1 MEKSLGVVA
10 CMGNWLMQFVP
21 ELTWQNVVLG
31 LLFFIVTFA
40 GSSALVSFVLV
51 RLPATFFHPS
61 HDRDILVDRHHV
73 IRWSGIVIKNI
84 VGFVLVLLGILMAI
98 PGVPGPGVLTILF
111 GIALLDF
118 PGKRWLEY
126 KIVSR
131 PKIFRAINA
140 LRRKFDR
147 PPLVL

>member
-1 MEKSLGVVA
+1 
-10 CMGNWLMQFVP
+10 MGDWLMQFVP
-21 ELTWQNVVLG
+21 DLTWRNVIVGAVL
-31 LLFFIVTFA
+31 FVVTFA

-73 IRWSGIVIKNI
+73 VRWSGIVIKNLI
-84 VGFVLVLLGILMAI
+84 GFMLVVVGIIMSV
-98 PGVPGPGVLTILF
+98 PGVPGPGFLTILF

-118 PGKRWLEY
+118 PGKRRLEY

-131 PKIFRAINA
+131 PRVYQAINA

>member
-1 MEKSLGVVA
+1 
-10 CMGNWLMQFVP
+10 MGDWLMQFVP
-21 ELTWQNVVLG
+21 DMTWRNIVLG
-31 LLFFIVTFA
+31 VVFFVVTFVA
-40 GSSALVSFVLV
+40 SSALVSFVLV

-73 IRWSGIVIKNI
+73 IRWVGIIIKNLI
-84 VGFVLVLLGILMAI
+84 GLLLLLTGVVMAV

-118 PGKRWLEY
+118 PGKRRLEY

-131 PKIFRAINA
+131 PKVFRAINA
-140 LRRKFDR
+140 LRQKFDR

>member
-1 MEKSLGVVA
+1 
-10 CMGNWLMQFVP
+10 MGNWLMQFVP
-21 ELTWQNVVLG
+21 ELTWQNVILG

-73 IRWSGIVIKNI
+73 VRWSGIVIKNI
-84 VGFVLVLLGILMAI
+84 VGFVLVLMGILMAI

>member
-1 MEKSLGVVA
+1 
-10 CMGNWLMQFVP
+10 MGDWLMQFVP
-21 ELTWQNVVLG
+21 EMTWQNAVIGAVL
-31 LLFFIVTFA
+31 FIVTF
-40 GSSALVSFVLV
+40 GVSSALVSFVLV

-73 IRWSGIVIKNI
+73 IRWSGIVIKNLIGFALVI
-84 VGFVLVLLGILMAI
+84 VGIIMSI
-98 PGVPGPGVLTILF
+98 PGVPGPGFLTILF

-118 PGKRWLEY
+118 PGKRTLEY

-131 PKIFRAINA
+131 PKVFQAINA
-140 LRRKFDR
+140 LRRKFNK

>member
-1 MEKSLGVVA
+1 
-10 CMGNWLMQFVP
+10 MGNWLMQFVP
-21 ELTWQNVVLG
+21 ELTWQNAILG
-31 LLFFIVTFA
+31 FLLFIVTFV

-51 RLPATFFHPS
+51 RLPATFFHPE

-73 IRWSGIVIKNI
+73 IRWSGILIKNI
-84 VGFVLVLLGILMAI
+84 VGFVLVLMGIVMAV
-98 PGVPGPGVLTILF
+98 PGVPGPGLLTVLF

-131 PKIFRAINA
+131 PRVYRAINT

>member
-1 MEKSLGVVA
+1 
-10 CMGNWLMQFVP
+10 MGDWLMQFVP
-21 ELTWQNVVLG
+21 DMTWRNIVLG
-31 LLFFIVTFA
+31 VIFFVVTFVA
-40 GSSALVSFVLV
+40 SSALVSFVLV

-61 HDRDILVDRHHV
+61 HDRDILVDKHHV
-73 IRWSGIVIKNI
+73 IRWVGIIIKNVI
-84 VGFVLVLLGILMAI
+84 GLVLLLAGIVMAV

-118 PGKRWLEY
+118 PGKRRLEY

-131 PKIFRAINA
+131 PKVFQAINT

>member
-1 MEKSLGVVA
+1 
-10 CMGNWLMQFVP
+10 MGNWLMQFVP
-21 ELTWQNVVLG
+21 DMTWQNIVLG
-31 LLFFIVTFA
+31 VVFFVVTFA
-40 GSSALVSFVLV
+40 ASSALVSFVLI
-51 RLPATFFHPS
+51 RLPATFFHPE

-73 IRWSGIVIKNI
+73 VRWTGIIIKNVI
-84 VGFVLVLLGILMAI
+84 GLVLLLTGIVMAV
-98 PGVPGPGVLTILF
+98 PGVPGPGLLTILF

-118 PGKRWLEY
+118 PGKRRLEY

-131 PKIFRAINA
+131 PKVFQAINS

>member
-1 MEKSLGVVA
+1 
-10 CMGNWLMQFVP
+10 MGNWLMQFVP
-21 ELTWQNVVLG
+21 DLTWQNVVLG
-31 LLFFIVTFA
+31 VVFFVVTFA
-40 GSSALVSFVLV
+40 ASSALVSFVLI

-73 IRWSGIVIKNI
+73 IRWSGIVIKNVI
-84 VGFVLVLLGILMAI
+84 GFALLLIGILMAI
-98 PGVPGPGVLTILF
+98 PGVPGPGFLTILF

-131 PKIFRAINA
+131 PKVFQAINA
-140 LRRKFDR
+140 LRRKFDK
-147 PPLVL
+147 PPLEL

>member
-1 MEKSLGVVA
+1 
-10 CMGNWLMQFVP
+10 MGDWLMQFVP
-21 ELTWQNVVLG
+21 DMTWRNIVIGVI
-31 LLFFIVTFA
+31 FFVVTFVA
-40 GSSALVSFVLV
+40 SSALVSFVLV

-73 IRWSGIVIKNI
+73 IRWIDIIIKNVI
-84 VGFVLVLLGILMAI
+84 GLILVLAGVVMAV

-118 PGKRWLEY
+118 PGKRRLEY

-131 PKIFRAINA
+131 PKVFQAINS

>member
-1 MEKSLGVVA
+1 
-10 CMGNWLMQFVP
+10 MGDWLMQFVP
-21 ELTWQNVVLG
+21 DLTWRNAILG
-31 LLFFIVTFA
+31 TLFFIVTFA
-40 GSSALVSFVLV
+40 ASSALVSFVLV

-73 IRWSGIVIKNI
+73 IRWSGILIKNI
-84 VGFVLVLLGILMAI
+84 IGLILVLVGVVMSV
-98 PGVPGPGVLTILF
+98 PGVPGPGFLTILF

-118 PGKRWLEY
+118 PGKRRLEY

-140 LRRKFDR
+140 LRQKFDR

>member
-1 MEKSLGVVA
+1 
-10 CMGNWLMQFVP
+10 MGDWLMQFVP
-21 ELTWQNVVLG
+21 EMTWQNAIVGTVL
-31 LLFFIVTFA
+31 FIVTFA

-73 IRWSGIVIKNI
+73 VRWSGIIIKNV
-84 VGFVLVLLGILMAI
+84 VGLVLLLMGILMSI
-98 PGVPGPGVLTILF
+98 PGVPGPGVVTILF

>member
-1 MEKSLGVVA
+1 
-10 CMGNWLMQFVP
+10 MGNWLMQFVP
-21 ELTWQNVVLG
+21 DLTWQNVIIGVV
-31 LLFFIVTFA
+31 FFIVTFA
-40 GSSALVSFVLV
+40 ASSALVSFVLV

-73 IRWSGIVIKNI
+73 IRWSGIVVKNLVGFALVI
-84 VGFVLVLLGILMAI
+84 VGIIMSI
-98 PGVPGPGVLTILF
+98 PGVPGPGFLTILF

-118 PGKRWLEY
+118 PGKRALEY

-131 PKIFRAINA
+131 PRVFKAINA
-140 LRRKFDR
+140 LRHKFDK

>member
-1 MEKSLGVVA
+1 MGDWLTQFLPQLTWQKVTLGVVF
-10 CMGNWLMQFVP
+10 FV
-21 ELTWQNVVLG
+21 
-31 LLFFIVTFA
+31 IAFA
-40 GSSALVSFVLV
+40 ASSALVSFVLV

-73 IRWSGIVIKNI
+73 IRWSGILIKNLIGLLLVI
-84 VGFVLVLLGILMAI
+84 VGIIMSV
-98 PGVPGPGVLTILF
+98 PGVPGPGFLTILF

-118 PGKRWLEY
+118 PGKRRLEY

-131 PKIFRAINA
+131 PKVYQAINA

>member
-1 MEKSLGVVA
+1 
-10 CMGNWLMQFVP
+10 MGDWLMQFVP
-21 ELTWQNVVLG
+21 EITWQNAVIGAVL
-31 LLFFIVTFA
+31 FIVTFA
-40 GSSALVSFVLV
+40 ASSALVSFVLV

-73 IRWSGIVIKNI
+73 IRWSGIVVKNLVGFALVI
-84 VGFVLVLLGILMAI
+84 VGIVMSI
-98 PGVPGPGVLTILF
+98 PGVPGPGFLTILF

-118 PGKRWLEY
+118 PGKRRLEY

-131 PKIFRAINA
+131 PKVFQAINA
-140 LRRKFDR
+140 LRRKFNK

>member
-1 MEKSLGVVA
+1 
-10 CMGNWLMQFVP
+10 MGDWVMQFVP
-21 ELTWQNVVLG
+21 DLTWRNAIVG
-31 LLFFIVTFA
+31 ALLFVVTFA
-40 GSSALVSFVLV
+40 ASSALVSFVLV

-61 HDRDILVDRHHV
+61 HDRDILVDRHHMV
-73 IRWSGIVIKNI
+73 RWSGIVIKNLI
-84 VGFVLVLLGILMAI
+84 GFVLVVVGIIMSI
-98 PGVPGPGVLTILF
+98 PGVPGPGFLTILF

-118 PGKRWLEY
+118 PGKRRLEY

-131 PKIFRAINA
+131 PRVYQAINA

>member
-1 MEKSLGVVA
+1 
-10 CMGNWLMQFVP
+10 MGNWLMQFVP
-21 ELTWQNVVLG
+21 DMTWQNIVLG
-31 LLFFIVTFA
+31 VLFFVVTFVA
-40 GSSALVSFVLV
+40 SSALVSFVLV

-61 HDRDILVDRHHV
+61 HDRDILVDRHQV
-73 IRWSGIVIKNI
+73 IRWVGIIVKNVI
-84 VGFVLVLLGILMAI
+84 GLVLLLTGVVMAV
-98 PGVPGPGVLTILF
+98 PGVPGPGLLTILF

-118 PGKRWLEY
+118 PGKRRLEY

-131 PKIFRAINA
+131 PRVFQAINS